1 MSGRPKA
8 STIGQYDGDGRW
20 TSVVV
25 ARLDDVLGG
34 GDAHEA
40 AVLVLAVLAVP
51 ELVERA

>member
-1 MSGRPKA
+1 MSGRPNGEHDRPVRRRRQVDA
-8 STIGQYDGDGRW
+8 GG
-20 TSVVV
+20 V
-25 ARLDDVLGG
+25 AVLDDVLGG